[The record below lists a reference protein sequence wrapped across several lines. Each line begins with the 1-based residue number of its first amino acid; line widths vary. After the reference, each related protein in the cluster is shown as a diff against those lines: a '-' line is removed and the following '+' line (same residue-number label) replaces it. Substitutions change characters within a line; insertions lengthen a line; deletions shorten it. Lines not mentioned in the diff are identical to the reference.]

1 VNQLQHELA
10 PPPLTRLQRLQ
21 NWWPWLLLSSQLR
34 IVQTEI
40 WLATTVIM
48 AIGTMVSLASYRP
61 GDMLPLVFIAPL
73 LSAFGVGLLYDGDVL
88 HMLELEDTTPVSTRL
103 LLLARLTL
111 VFGFNLALGLLGSIA
126 MALWNADIALWSLV
140 MSWLAPMTFLSALA
154 FLTSV
159 LLSDALAGGL
169 LSLILWSIHIFL
181 RFNPMSHDFWQLI
194 STTPWIIARSSLLLP
209 KVQAEVAA
217 VRKGRQLPRE
227 DPQQTQ
233 IPLK

>member
-1 VNQLQHELA
+1 
-10 PPPLTRLQRLQ
+10 
-21 NWWPWLLLSSQLR
+21 
-34 IVQTEI
+34 
-40 WLATTVIM
+40 
-48 AIGTMVSLASYRP
+48 
-61 GDMLPLVFIAPL
+61 
-73 LSAFGVGLLYDGDVL
+73 
-88 HMLELEDTTPVSTRL
+88 L

-181 RFNPMSHDFWQLI
+181 RFNPMSHDFWQLMQM
-194 STTPWIIARSSLLLP
+194 PGLDAPANRPALMFVALLLT
-209 KVQAEVAA
+209 VVALWLVGISDRRLRGIEA
-217 VRKGRQLPRE
+217 
-227 DPQQTQ
+227 
-233 IPLK
+233 